1 MSDQWLPF
9 DVPSDEQILALRRHA
24 LRELERISEEE
35 LARRLKVPLSALGG
49 FLQGDRPEAPLLIA
63 LSVYD
68 FGPYPDLTQ
77 LMSARFHQSY
87 DYDTGSFESWEPAVD
102 DFVEGETS
110 GRIAGVVVDIGKLL
124 AASAEDRTVRRILE
138 SLGCRFVFD
147 SISLTPRQWLE
158 AVRDRLLQRRA

>member
-1 MSDQWLPF
+1 M
-9 DVPSDEQILALRRHA
+9 
-24 LRELERISEEE
+24 RELERIPEEE
-35 LARRLKVPLSALGG
+35 LAQRLKVPLAALRG
-49 FLQGDRPEAPLLIA
+49 FLQGNRPEAPLLIA
-63 LSVYD
+63 LRVYD

-77 LMSARFHQSY
+77 LMNASFHEDY

-102 DFVEGETS
+102 DFIEGETP

-124 AASAEDRTVRRILE
+124 AASPEDGTVQQMLA

-158 AVRDRLLQRRA
+158 AVRDRLLQRGS